1 MVINFSLVA
10 RHACLLSRK
19 SLYVSD
25 ANELPSLFLPRAI
38 GRCSAAPRTESR
50 ETRWFTVSTSVRRRQ
65 LLYSS
70 DSIEKLDESARIV
83 LARERDKEVTEER
96 KHRDERSKEHER
108 KTQVEEEREER
119 YK

>member
-1 MVINFSLVA
+1 M
-10 RHACLLSRK
+10 
-19 SLYVSD
+19 SD

-38 GRCSAAPRTESR
+38 RRYSAAPRTESR

-83 LARERDKEVTEER
+83 LARER
-96 KHRDERSKEHER
+96 
-108 KTQVEEEREER
+108 ERER
-119 YK
+119 